1 MSIMTSPQILPC
13 GHDFCDHCLM
23 ECASQDLSK
32 CPICREEIDI
42 NKKQHDYRTQNK
54 IDRLKV
60 KCKFDGCGEVKPL
73 KDMIRHE
80 ETLCHYMP
88 FRCCYCDISVTY
100 NELIFIHFS
109 SCPKFPS
116 PCCFCGELIEKSKL
130 PDHIC
135 LESFI
140 QKCGNLPSLVR
151 DHDLE
156 ISTIRATM
164 GKFSMKLSDHE
175 MLKMRVSQLEEL
187 VSLKH
192 TEVLLVEK
200 KNPLKRRRSF

>member
-13 GHDFCDHCLM
+13 GHDFCDLCLT
-23 ECASQDLSK
+23 ECASQALSK

-42 NKKQHDYRTQNK
+42 SKKQHDYRTQNK

-60 KCKFDGCGEVKPL
+60 KCKFEGCGEVLPL
-73 KDMIRHE
+73 KDMIYHE
-80 ETLCHYMP
+80 ENLCCFVP
-88 FRCCYCDISVTY
+88 FRCCYCGSSVLY
-100 NELIFIHFS
+100 NELLSHFS
-109 SCPKFPS
+109 SCSKFPS
-116 PCCFCGELIEKSKL
+116 QCGFCKELIENSKTRKL

-135 LESFI
+135 IESFI
-140 QKCGNLPSLVR
+140 RKCGKLVL